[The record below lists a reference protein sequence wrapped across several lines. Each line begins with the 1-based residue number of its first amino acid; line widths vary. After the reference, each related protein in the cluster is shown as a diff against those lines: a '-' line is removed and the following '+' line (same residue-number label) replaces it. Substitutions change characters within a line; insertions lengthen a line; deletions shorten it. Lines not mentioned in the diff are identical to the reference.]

1 MKNKKVFMI
10 LVIMIILLGGVGY
23 YLYTKVE
30 ISKTDQKITEYTPEP
45 EMTRRTIKNNN
56 HIIVFHK

>member
-1 MKNKKVFMI
+1 MI